1 MATWDPEGSF
11 LVIGDSL
18 GTVHFLDAVTKALV
32 FSQEISR
39 PNEVHI
45 DEGEDDDGHSS
56 SSLSS
61 AGATR
66 MFVSICFALVF
77 NHQQTNKQHE

>member
-1 MATWDPEGSF
+1 MLDCKAEVATWDPEGSF

-45 DEGEDDDGHSS
+45 DEVEDGGHSS
-56 SSLSS
+56 A
-61 AGATR
+61 AGTPR
-66 MFVSICFALVF
+66 MFVSICFA
-77 NHQQTNKQHE
+77 